1 MRTLVGKIQQ
11 AGFRIDDFEY
21 SKEGLTQEEQV
32 RERYNFCSS
41 LENEC
46 LFLEKYLYYLQQTP
60 RNRSGQS
67 WRTGAGEISNADLW
81 YFIYLI
87 GNNRKSLQNVIKT
100 TASIE
105 EKILTLKD
113 EIKDEIKEE
122 IKDILDMSSKQKTN
136 DTIEYLK
143 KLIDYQ
149 TKLIVKQETQIDII
163 NQKLEDY
170 QRKFEVLVPAWK
182 NKE

>member
-1 MRTLVGKIQQ
+1 M
-11 AGFRIDDFEY
+11 
-21 SKEGLTQEEQV
+21 
-32 RERYNFCSS
+32 
-41 LENEC
+41 
-46 LFLEKYLYYLQQTP
+46 
-60 RNRSGQS
+60 
-67 WRTGAGEISNADLW
+67 
-81 YFIYLI
+81 
-87 GNNRKSLQNVIKT
+87 QNVIKT

-143 KLIDYQ
+143 KLI
-149 TKLIVKQETQIDII
+149 VKQETQIDII